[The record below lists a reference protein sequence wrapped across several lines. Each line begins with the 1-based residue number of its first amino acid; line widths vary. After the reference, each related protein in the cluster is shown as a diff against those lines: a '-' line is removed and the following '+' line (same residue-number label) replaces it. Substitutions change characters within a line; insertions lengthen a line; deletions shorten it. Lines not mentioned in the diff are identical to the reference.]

1 MYPDRKTA
9 EALLR
14 EAEPHNP
21 GPWGDLS
28 LIHI

>member
-1 MYPDRKTA
+1 MYPDRRTA

-21 GPWGDLS
+21 GSWGDHS
-28 LIHI
+28 HK

>member
-21 GPWGDLS
+21 GSWGDHS
-28 LIHI
+28 HK